1 MITQIVQLNN
11 KTYHAT
17 EPNNTTDAT
26 FTLAPLNATVSFNV
40 ETFVFLFQYKK
51 TL

>member
-11 KTYHAT
+11 KTYHVRT
-17 EPNNTTDAT
+17 EQYDRRDVYTRTIKRYG
-26 FTLAPLNATVSFNV
+26 VVQMSK
-40 ETFVFLFQYKK
+40 FVLHFQYKK